1 MTASDV
7 EVVGRAVTQLGE
19 SPRWDPRT
27 QELVWLDL
35 RAPRAWSL
43 APSNDEAVPID
54 LDRRLTALGMR
65 APAGWVATDE
75 TGFVVLDGLTG
86 PPVDRQLVEPDPGLA
101 RMNDG
106 NVGPDG
112 CFWAGSA
119 STDHRRPHGSL
130 HRLSPDGR
138 LDRVVTGLHMS
149 NGIGWPP
156 DGDRVY
162 LVDSTEGALD
172 VLTFDD
178 EGWLVSRERLV
189 DVPQH
194 VGLPDGVAVD
204 ADGGIWLA
212 IWGAGAVH
220 RYAPSGKLDRVVR
233 VPASRATAC
242 AFGGTDLRTLFITT
256 AVRGSALDREPLDP
270 LGGRLFSCR
279 PGVQGLPPNLF
290 GSKEVDR

>member
-27 QELVWLDL
+27 QQLVWLDL

-43 APSNDEAVPID
+43 APSNGEAVPID
-54 LDRRLTALGMR
+54 LDRHLTALGMR
-65 APAGWVATDE
+65 APAGWVATDDG
-75 TGFVVLDGLTG
+75 GFVVLDALAG
-86 PPVDRQLVEPDPGLA
+86 PSVDLQPIEPDPKHV

-119 STDHRRPHGSL
+119 STDNREARGSL
-130 HRLSPDGR
+130 YRLSPDGR
-138 LDRVVTGLHMS
+138 IDRVVTGLHMS

-156 DGDRVY
+156 EGDRIY

-172 VLTFDD
+172 VLTVDD
-178 EGWLVSRERLV
+178 EGGLVSRERLV
-189 DVPQH
+189 EVPRR
-194 VGLPDGVAVD
+194 VGLPDGLAVD
-204 ADGGIWLA
+204 ADGGIWVA

-233 VPASRATAC
+233 VPASRTTAC
-242 AFGGTDLRTLFITT
+242 AFGGTDLGTLFITT
-256 AVRGSALDREPLDP
+256 AVRGSALDREPPDP

-290 GSKEVDR
+290 GSMGADR